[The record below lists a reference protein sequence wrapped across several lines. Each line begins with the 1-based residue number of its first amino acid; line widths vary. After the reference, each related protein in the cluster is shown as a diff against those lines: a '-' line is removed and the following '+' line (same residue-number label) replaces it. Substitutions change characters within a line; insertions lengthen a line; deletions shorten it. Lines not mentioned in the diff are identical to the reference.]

1 VVYYSYQGLKT
12 TTGITE
18 KWAIGRY
25 ARVINKNMED
35 KIRKTLAEVQKV
47 LDDNGM
53 VMRVKPEYNI
63 HILPKEVKPE
73 VIKETNDDSKEPEVS
88 A

>member
-1 VVYYSYQGLKT
+1 
-12 TTGITE
+12 
-18 KWAIGRY
+18 
-25 ARVINKNMED
+25 MED